1 MNPSTTLRLSIVL
14 LAVLLAG
21 SAVGQTPTREE
32 PGTREQ
38 FEIVLIHGLG
48 SKAEVWNEV
57 VPFLK
62 GTFKVRTFEM
72 SGHGKTQP
80 VVDPTIESEADRL
93 EAFILAEGL
102 DYPTIVGHGL
112 GGMVAM
118 VYAIRH
124 PASVHRL
131 ILMDTAPKQ
140 LATDEEKAEV
150 ALELANDYD
159 RFVASRFLNMTP
171 DEEITEQIV
180 DTALRTDS
188 ATFISLLMS
197 SFDFDVTGELYT
209 MSVPMLVI
217 GSELMFPAEN
227 DSRHLLEHYGY
238 GAAKSL
244 SFKRIGATG
253 HFMMLERPVN
263 LSSVLL
269 AFGVTADYQ
278 FEH

>member
-1 MNPSTTLRLSIVL
+1 MKPTILRLTFL
-14 LAVLLAG
+14 MLTVLLAG
-21 SAVGQTPTREE
+21 AALGQTPTQEE
-32 PGTREQ
+32 LENRPQ

-48 SKAEVWNEV
+48 SKAEVWNDV
-57 VPFLK
+57 VPYLK
-62 GTFKVRTFEM
+62 GTFKVKTFELT
-72 SGHGKTQP
+72 GHGTTQP
-80 VVDPTIESEADRL
+80 AMDPTIETEADRL
-93 EAFILAEGL
+93 EQFILDEEL

-124 PASVHRL
+124 PAAVHRL

-171 DEEITEQIV
+171 DEVVTERIL

-188 ATFISLLMS
+188 ATFVSLLMS
-197 SFDFDVTGELYT
+197 SFDFDVTSDLYA

-217 GSELMFPAEN
+217 GSELMFPHDT
-227 DSRHLLEHYGY
+227 DSRHMLEHYGF

-244 SFKRIGATG
+244 SFKRMAGAG

-263 LSSVLL
+263 LASVLL